1 MLTRGVVSASALLA
15 AMISLYFVVMS
26 AIWGANG
33 RLAEADSVFMMGGW
47 LLAAGLFGAR
57 AADPDYLDPLSINK
71 P

>member
-1 MLTRGVVSASALLA
+1 
-15 AMISLYFVVMS
+15 MISLYFVVMS

-57 AADPDYLDPLSINK
+57 AADPDYLNPLSIIK